1 MQSVISAVSVTYYPL
16 GAQVMTLILPLGF
29 FIIVMIGLYFVF
41 TRPHTVPGRRPIAGA
56 RPVAPADPGRAASL
70 AAATGLPTA
79 TAAGAPEPLAERG
92 TPPPVG
98 VRTEEAVQQAADE
111 AKPADDKVAGDP
123 GQDHGASGQDHGTS
137 GQDHGTSGQ
146 DHVTATEGS
155 EDHE

>member
-1 MQSVISAVSVTYYPL
+1 
-16 GAQVMTLILPLGF
+16 
-29 FIIVMIGLYFVF
+29 
-41 TRPHTVPGRRPIAGA
+41 VPGRRPIAGA

-111 AKPADDKVAGDP
+111 AAAEAKPADDKVAGEP
-123 GQDHGASGQDHGTS
+123 GQDHGTS
-137 GQDHGTSGQ
+137 GQDHGT
-146 DHVTATEGS
+146 ATEGS